1 MLAFTCTDILD
12 VVIWSWVHPS
22 AFFQVETPG
31 KIQLDFSNETGHG
44 NLAVIFHLPPRCSIV
59 WNADIIHCA
68 EKDVL
73 PWYKSQAHANFGISG
88 TIVDVARLS
97 STVYAYW
104 RKCWPR
110 RRRTPIIIA
119 IIVVLYLDAVLPT
132 PRAAYTRNNK
142 WWTTRWRPT
151 CATASANEWTKKS
164 IWQT

>member
-1 MLAFTCTDILD
+1 M
-12 VVIWSWVHPS
+12 
-22 AFFQVETPG
+22 
-31 KIQLDFSNETGHG
+31 
-44 NLAVIFHLPPRCSIV
+44 
-59 WNADIIHCA
+59 
-68 EKDVL
+68 
-73 PWYKSQAHANFGISG
+73 SG

-104 RKCWPR
+104 RKYWLRRR

-151 CATASANEWTKKS
+151 CTTASPASAASANEWTKKS